1 MKKQNLL
8 KFLGLFCVVNAN
20 VPAYSMVVIA
30 GSTRMVY
37 INGLGKIPAYI
48 VIACEQ
54 STGDGGHESFFDAQW
69 DYFSDCVHDEL
80 RRTKK
85 TRPRRHY

>member
-1 MKKQNLL
+1 MKKL
-8 KFLGLFCVVNAN
+8 KQLQFLGLFCIVFASVFSSSLVA
-20 VPAYSMVVIA
+20 MA
-30 GSTRMVY
+30 GSTRLIY